1 MTTTDINKG
10 GAEFDLAAYDAPG
23 EALILNLEGFEG
35 PLHVLLVLARAQK
48 VDITQ
53 LSILDL
59 VEQYL
64 SFIAEANELKLE
76 VAADYLVMAAWLAYL
91 KSRLLLP
98 DEGDDDEPS
107 ALEMAARLQLRLQ
120 RLEAMRE
127 AGAQLMSRNRLGR
140 DVFMRGNPEG
150 IELLTIPLYDATSY
164 YELLRA
170 YSDIQVRAR
179 ETHLTIKKRNVFSM
193 EEALNRLVVL
203 VGQTLTWTE
212 LKEFLPEGLLDAEHH
227 KSAIASTFAAT
238 LELARSGKAEIKQVK
253 PFGPM
258 YVKGRARE
266 VEIEIEDEEE

>member
-170 YSDIQVRAR
+170 YADIQVRAKA
-179 ETHLTIKKRNVFSM
+179 THLTIKKRNVFSM

>member
-1 MTTTDINKG
+1 MNSAG
-10 GAEFDLAAYDAPG
+10 GTEEFTGGEFDFAAYDAPG
-23 EALILNLEGFEG
+23 EALILNLDGFEG

-53 LSILDL
+53 IKILDL

-64 SFIAEANELKLE
+64 SFIAEAHSLKLE
-76 VAADYLVMAAWLAYL
+76 IAADYLVMAAWLAYL

-98 DEGDDDEPS
+98 DDCEGDEPS
-107 ALEMAARLQLRLQ
+107 ALELAARLQLRLQ

-127 AGAQLMSRNRLGR
+127 AGAQLMSRDRLGR
-140 DVFMRGNPEG
+140 DIFMRGAPEG
-150 IELLTIPLYDATSY
+150 IELLTIPLYDASY

-170 YSDIQVRAR
+170 YSDIQARAKGS
-179 ETHLTIKKRNVFSM
+179 HLTIKKRNVFSM
-193 EEALNRLVVL
+193 EDALERLSL
-203 VGQTLTWTE
+203 LIGQTLTWTE
-212 LKEFLPEGLLDAEHH
+212 IRDFLPREILDADHQ

-258 YVKGRARE
+258 YVKGRSRE
-266 VEIEIEDEEE
+266 AEKD

>member
-1 MTTTDINKG
+1 MSTGTGTEEFSG
-10 GAEFDLAAYDAPG
+10 GEFDFAAYDAPG

-53 LSILDL
+53 IKILDL

-64 SFIAEANELKLE
+64 SFIAEARSLKLE
-76 VAADYLVMAAWLAYL
+76 IAADYLVMAAWLAYL

-98 DEGDDDEPS
+98 DETGDDEPS
-107 ALEMAARLQLRLQ
+107 ALELAARLQLRLQ

-127 AGAQLMSRNRLGR
+127 AGAQLMSRDRLGR
-140 DVFMRGNPEG
+140 DIFMRGAPEG
-150 IELLTIPLYDATSY
+150 IELLTIPLYEASY

-170 YSDIQVRAR
+170 YSDIQARAR
-179 ETHLTIKKRNVFSM
+179 AGHLTIKRRKVFSM
-193 EEALNRLVVL
+193 EEALERLGFL

-212 LKEFLPEGLLDAEHH
+212 IRDFLPEGLLDPDHQ

-253 PFGPM
+253 AFGPM
-258 YVKGRARE
+258 YIKGRARE
-266 VEIEIEDEEE
+266 AEKD

>member
-1 MTTTDINKG
+1 MAMNSGTEEITG
-10 GAEFDLAAYDAPG
+10 GDFDFTAYDAPG
-23 EALILNLEGFEG
+23 EALILNLDGFEG

-53 LSILDL
+53 IKILDL

-64 SFIAEANELKLE
+64 SFIAEAKSLKLE
-76 VAADYLVMAAWLAYL
+76 IAADYLVMAAWLAYL

-98 DEGDDDEPS
+98 DDKDSEEPS
-107 ALEMAARLQLRLQ
+107 ALELAARLQLRLQ

-140 DVFMRGNPEG
+140 DIFMRGNPEG
-150 IELLTIPLYDATSY
+150 IELLTIPQYDASY

-170 YSDIQVRAR
+170 YSDIQARAR
-179 ETHLTIKKRNVFSM
+179 AAQYTVKKRNVFSM
-193 EEALNRLVVL
+193 EDALERLGLL
-203 VGQTLTWTE
+203 VGQALSWTE
-212 LKEFLPEGLLDAEHH
+212 LREFLPESLLDADHR

-238 LELARSGKAEIKQVK
+238 LELARSGRAEIKQVK

-258 YVKGRARE
+258 YLKGRKR
-266 VEIEIEDEEE
+266 DDKKDT